1 MGTKNFHGND
11 NVEEIVTKAAS
22 AMADEIFT
30 QRGDTET
37 VEDHDDTWFGV
48 QEKLRKGF
56 LDVAFNVANADGE
69 SYPKGDPRT
78 YSVADLLK
86 MDYTT
91 KQHILT
97 EIHQCISKGKEYK
110 LISPYYIH
118 YLDCDNCFVKLVCT
132 HVGVNADDELYFKTY
147 NENIDPADSVE
158 CDKGGTLYMYDA
170 ESLAHLLGAVEETV
184 NQTLKHNDLL
194 ADVRKEVVA
203 MFGGAMDGSD
213 VEKLAD
219 TIADDAAE
227 DVMETSDYPN
237 YNDSDIRI
245 AIIRTLKK
253 KLGIEE

>member
-1 MGTKNFHGND
+1 METKNFHGND

-22 AMADEIFT
+22 AMADEILT
-30 QRGDTET
+30 QRGDKDA
-37 VEDHDDTWFGV
+37 VEDHDDTWYGLM
-48 QEKLRKGF
+48 EKLREGY
-56 LDVAFNVANADGE
+56 LDTSYNVALVDGE
-69 SYPKGDPRT
+69 CYPKGDPRT
-78 YSVADLLK
+78 YSVDDLLK

-97 EIHQCISKGKEYK
+97 EIHQCISAGKEYK
-110 LISPYYIH
+110 LISPYYMH
-118 YLDCDNCFVKLVCT
+118 YLDGDCCVQLVCT
-132 HVGVNADDELYFKTY
+132 HVGANTDDELYFVTH
-147 NENIDPADSVE
+147 NEDNADSTE
-158 CDKGGTLYMYDA
+158 YDKGGTLYMYDA

-184 NQTLKHNDLL
+184 NQALKHNDLM

-203 MFGGAMDGSD
+203 MFGGAMDSND

-237 YNDSDIRI
+237 HNNSDVRI

>member
-1 MGTKNFHGND
+1 METKNFHGND

-22 AMADEIFT
+22 AMADEIFA
-30 QRGDTET
+30 QRGDQET
-37 VEDHDDTWFGV
+37 VENHDDTWYGV
-48 QEKLRKGF
+48 QEKLREGF

-69 SYPKGDPRT
+69 DYPKSDPRT
-78 YSVADLLK
+78 YSVNDLLE
-86 MDYTT
+86 MEYTI
-91 KQHILT
+91 KKRILN
-97 EIHQCISKGKEYK
+97 EIHQYISEGKEYK
-110 LISPYYIH
+110 LISPYYMH
-118 YLDCDNCFVKLVCT
+118 YLDGDCCVQLVCT
-132 HVGVNADDELYFKTY
+132 HVGVNADDELYFVTH
-147 NENIDPADSVE
+147 NEDNADSTE
-158 CDKGGTLYMYDA
+158 YDKGGTLYMYDA

-184 NQTLKHNDLL
+184 NQALKHNDLL

-237 YNDSDIRI
+237 HNDSDVRI
-245 AIIRTLKK
+245 AIVRTLKK